1 MRLFALAFAL
11 PMLTACDLILSN
23 LPKGQSEPGY
33 PGETGVAIGET
44 GIDPGETG
52 ETGQIWVGE
61 PLEVAGVTGAAE
73 NITVAG
79 VLTLSGSS
87 PDYSLTVGEA
97 AAFDLHVVE
106 LADLSAL
113 QGDTVIVT
121 TAAWGFE
128 DRQSVMISDASG
140 PVFAVDAGWSL
151 DAVNAWLGGA
161 ALAWSDELGA
171 SEDEYWEISHRGLK
185 VTHDDGEAVLMPG
198 ESQSL
203 SLGGVNWLVTV
214 IQAQDR
220 TIKDG
225 APMPDCPVL
234 DDALAFQLQRQEL
247 FTSVPTNG
255 RTPGTDPFQAGCM

>member
-1 MRLFALAFAL
+1 MRLFALALAL

-23 LPKGQSEPGY
+23 LPKGGSEPGY
-33 PGETGVAIGET
+33 PGETGIARPET

-61 PLEVAGVTGAAE
+61 PLETAGVKGDTRDLTASGA
-73 NITVAG
+73 
-79 VLTLSGSS
+79 LTLSGTS
-87 PDYSLTVGEA
+87 PDYTVTVGET

-113 QGDTVIVT
+113 QGATVTVT
-121 TAAWGFE
+121 TISWGIE
-128 DRQSVMISDASG
+128 DWQSLLVNDASG

-151 DAVNAWLGGA
+151 DAVNAWLGTP
-161 ALAWSDELGA
+161 ALAWSEELGA
-171 SEDEYWEISHRGLK
+171 SEDEYWEISHRGLQI
-185 VTHDDGEAVLMPG
+185 THDDGELVLLPG
-198 ESQSL
+198 ESQSV
-203 SLGGVNWLVTV
+203 SLGGVHWLVTV

-225 APMPDCPVL
+225 AAMPDCPVL
-234 DDALAFQLQRQEL
+234 DDPLSYQLQRQEL

-255 RTPGTDPFQAGCM
+255 RTHGLGPYQAGCM